1 VVRDSDRGQ
10 DALDD
15 GGNGGVGVALNS
27 GPGEVSAK
35 TVGLDDGAVMGR
47 STDEGGGWDDESV
60 GGSQANQ
67 EDGDLQFHLIVN
79 KKVMLGSCKLKFE
92 SQCCKKLYEMISIDL
107 RLAC

>member
-27 GPGEVSAK
+27 GISEVSTK
-35 TVGLDDGAVMGR
+35 TVGLDDGAVMSR

-67 EDGDLQFHLIVN
+67 EDGDLKIKILN
-79 KKVMLGSCKLKFE
+79 K
-92 SQCCKKLYEMISIDL
+92 
-107 RLAC
+107 